1 MVKTNRGNWKEIFKH
16 AKKNT
21 TETLTFLGKSYSIT
35 IFPQVY
41 GDAVTED
48 QFYQE
53 LAYIIIKE
61 ARMESKFTEVNQ
73 HERTTQKQIK
83 EEKGINRKL

>member
-1 MVKTNRGNWKEIFKH
+1 MVKTNRGNWKEIFEH

-21 TETLTFLGKSYSIT
+21 TETLTFPGKPYSIA

-41 GDAVTED
+41 GDLVTED

-53 LAYIIIKE
+53 LVNIIIKE
-61 ARMESKFTEVNQ
+61 AHMKSKFTEVNQ
-73 HERTTQKQIK
+73 HD
-83 EEKGINRKL
+83 

>member
-1 MVKTNRGNWKEIFKH
+1 MVKTNRGNWKEIFEH

-21 TETLTFLGKSYSIT
+21 TETLTFPGKPYSIA

-41 GDAVTED
+41 GDVVTED

-53 LAYIIIKE
+53 LANIIIKE
-61 ARMESKFTEVNQ
+61 ARMEYEFKEGDEY
-73 HERTTQKQIK
+73 ERTQKQVKK
-83 EEKGINRKL
+83 EKRINRKL

>member
-1 MVKTNRGNWKEIFKH
+1 MVKTNRGNWQEIFEH

-21 TETLTFLGKSYSIT
+21 TETLTFPGKPYSIA

-41 GDAVTED
+41 GDLVTED

-53 LAYIIIKE
+53 LANIIIKE
-61 ARMESKFTEVNQ
+61 ARMEYEFTEGDEY
-73 HERTTQKQIK
+73 ERTGEKQVK

>member
-1 MVKTNRGNWKEIFKH
+1 MVKTNRGNWKEIFEH

-21 TETLTFLGKSYSIT
+21 TETLTFPGKPYSIA

-41 GDAVTED
+41 GDVVTED

-53 LAYIIIKE
+53 LANIIIKE
-61 ARMESKFTEVNQ
+61 ARMEYELKEGDEY
-73 HERTTQKQIK
+73 ERTEDKQVK
-83 EEKGINRKL
+83 EEKRID

>member
-1 MVKTNRGNWKEIFKH
+1 MVKTNRGNWQEIFEH

-21 TETLTFLGKSYSIT
+21 TETLTFPGKPYSIA

-41 GDAVTED
+41 GDLVTED

-53 LAYIIIKE
+53 LANIIIKE
-61 ARMESKFTEVNQ
+61 ARMESKYNEGDEY
-73 HERTTQKQIK
+73 ERTGQKQAK
-83 EEKGINRKL
+83 EEKRID

>member
-1 MVKTNRGNWKEIFKH
+1 MVKTNRGNWKEIFED

-21 TETLTFLGKSYSIT
+21 VKTLTFPGKPYSIA

-41 GDAVTED
+41 GDVVTED

-53 LAYIIIKE
+53 LANIIIKE
-61 ARMESKFTEVNQ
+61 AHMESKFTEVNQ
-73 HERTTQKQIK
+73 HERTTRKQIK
-83 EEKGINRKL
+83 EEKRSNREL